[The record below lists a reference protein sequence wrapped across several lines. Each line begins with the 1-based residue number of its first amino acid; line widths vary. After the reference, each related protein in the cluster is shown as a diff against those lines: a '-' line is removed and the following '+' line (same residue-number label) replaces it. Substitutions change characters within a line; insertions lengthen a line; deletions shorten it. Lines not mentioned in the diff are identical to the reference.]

1 MLARENCS
9 GSKTDR
15 MTVQVPGPAERRE
28 VRAASWSEPQ
38 HKHCG
43 KVVTGPLPSVAFR
56 GRGPQAGGR
65 PTLEWSGRPV
75 GPRSAS
81 KVPRRVTPPLRVG
94 MLPVPSSVA
103 QSDDGGI
110 TGGRSEVLHCILFCI
125 LYFPYSILSVDF
137 MLRCCFISSFVP
149 SLAKHLILCLPDSAG
164 SVLGSSEAPCGT
176 P

>member
-1 MLARENCS
+1 
-9 GSKTDR
+9 

-125 LYFPYSILSVDF
+125 LYASHILF
-137 MLRCCFISSFVP
+137 YL
-149 SLAKHLILCLPDSAG
+149 LILCFGVVSFLLLFQALPNTSFDVCLTLQVRCSVHQRRLAGRPNVISLSARR
-164 SVLGSSEAPCGT
+164 
-176 P
+176 